1 MMYSTNPWH
10 ILILIGGIQGFVLT
24 VVLLIRSGRKNPVPY
39 RLLSVL
45 ILSVSIDMVVTY
57 MNLSGLLE
65 HYPSLLFIS
74 DPLYTLSGCLLYL
87 FVQAL
92 LSEQFVFKPMYLLF
106 FIPFGIETVF
116 FIVSAGSPHEKLQ
129 ILRSL
134 TTGGPHAADFAFFW
148 ALELTYNA
156 GMTIAAA
163 SVLRRYTRN
172 LKDYVTDVG
181 KFSLRWLRIFIRLAL
196 LFFVLQGIF
205 LLLFTAGI
213 GSIATA
219 FIVLYSL
226 MAVTFYMISYWT
238 LSDPPVFIPATIEQ
252 SPPTTRRDTG
262 KYRKN
267 PLDYKKAEA
276 IAEELTKIMEEEK
289 LYLTNGIKLEDIAQ
303 RLSTS
308 ANTVSQVINQ
318 NLKVNFYDF
327 INQYRVEEAKR
338 LMHDPSQRKLTL
350 FAIALNA
357 GFSSKSTFNKVFKE
371 NTGTTP
377 SQYFR
382 TGTSQTD

>member
-24 VVLLIRSGRKNPVPY
+24 VVLLIRSGSKNPVPY
-39 RLLSVL
+39 RLLSIL
-45 ILSVSIDMVVTY
+45 ILSVSMDMVVTY

-65 HYPSLLFIS
+65 HYPPLLFIS

-92 LSEQFVFKPMYLLF
+92 LSEKFVFKPMYLLF

-116 FIVSAGSPHEKLQ
+116 FIASAGIPHENVQ
-129 ILRSL
+129 IIHSL
-134 TTGGPHAADFAFFW
+134 TTGGPHATDFAIFW

-163 SVLRRYTRN
+163 AVLQRYARN

-181 KFSLRWLRIFIRLAL
+181 KFSLRGLRIFLRLAL
-196 LFFVLQGIF
+196 LFFMLQGIF

-213 GSIATA
+213 SSIATA
-219 FIVLYSL
+219 FTILYSL

-238 LSDPPVFIPATIEQ
+238 LSDPPVFIRATIEQ
-252 SPPTTRRDTG
+252 SSRTTRKNTG

-267 PLDYKKAEA
+267 PLDNKKAEA
-276 IAEELTKIMEEEK
+276 IAVELMKFMEEEK
-289 LYLTNGIKLEDIAQ
+289 LYLTNGIKLEHIAQ

-308 ANTVSQVINQ
+308 TNTVSQVLNQ
-318 NLKVNFYDF
+318 DLKVNFYDF

-338 LMHDPSQRKLTL
+338 LMHDPAQRKLTL
-350 FAIALNA
+350 FAVALNA

-382 TGTSQTD
+382 TITPFRD

>member
-1 MMYSTNPWH
+1 
-10 ILILIGGIQGFVLT
+10 
-24 VVLLIRSGRKNPVPY
+24 
-39 RLLSVL
+39 
-45 ILSVSIDMVVTY
+45 MVFTY

-65 HYPSLLFIS
+65 QQPSILFIS

-87 FVQAL
+87 FVQTL
-92 LSEQFVFKPMYLLF
+92 LSEKFVFKPVYMLF
-106 FIPFGIETVF
+106 FIPFLIETAF
-116 FIVSAGSPHEKLQ
+116 FLVSSGAPHEKVQ
-129 ILRSL
+129 ILHSL
-134 TTGGPHAADFAFFW
+134 TTGGPHASAFAFFW
-148 ALELTYNA
+148 ALELIYNA
-156 GMTIAAA
+156 AMTIAAA
-163 SVLRRYTRN
+163 SVVRRYTRN
-172 LKDYVTDVG
+172 LKDHVTDVG
-181 KFSLRWLRIFIRLAL
+181 KFSLRWLSSFIRLAL
-196 LFFVLQGIF
+196 LFFVLQGVF
-205 LLLFTAGI
+205 LILFMAGI
-213 GSIATA
+213 SSIATA

-238 LSDPPVFIPATIEQ
+238 LSAPPVFIPATIDKT
-252 SPPTTRRDTG
+252 SCTTQRDTG

-267 PLDYKKAEA
+267 PLEYKKAES
-276 IAEELTKIMEEEK
+276 IAVELTKIMEEEK

-308 ANTVSQVINQ
+308 TNNVSQVINQ

-338 LMHDPSQRKLTL
+338 LMHDPAQRELTL
-350 FAIALNA
+350 LAIALNA

-382 TGTSQTD
+382 TGAAQTD